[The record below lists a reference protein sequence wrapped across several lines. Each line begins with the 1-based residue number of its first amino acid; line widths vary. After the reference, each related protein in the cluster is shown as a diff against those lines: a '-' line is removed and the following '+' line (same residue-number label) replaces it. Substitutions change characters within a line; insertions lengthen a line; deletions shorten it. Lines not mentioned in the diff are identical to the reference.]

1 MDNVKDFIVDYI
13 QREYTIPE
21 DTDILNLNYVEEGYI
36 DSMGLI
42 QFIAVIEDE
51 FNITFTDDDLASE
64 DVKVVGKMVNLV
76 TKKMEDAS
84 KWTLKELK

>member
-1 MDNVKDFIVDYI
+1 MENVKDFIVDYI

-21 DTDILNLNYVEEGYI
+21 DIDVMNLNYVEEGYI

-51 FNITFTDDDLASE
+51 FNITFTDEDLASE

-76 TKKMEDAS
+76 TSKMEDAS
-84 KWTLKELK
+84 K

>member
-1 MDNVKDFIVDYI
+1 MENVKDFIVDYI

-21 DTDILNLNYVEEGYI
+21 DIDVMNLNYVEEGYI

-51 FNITFTDDDLASE
+51 FNITFTDEDLASE

-76 TKKMEDAS
+76 TSKMEGAS
-84 KWTLKELK
+84 K

>member
-1 MDNVKDFIVDYI
+1 MDSVKEFIVDYI

-21 DTDILNLNYVEEGYI
+21 DTDIMNLNYVEEGYI

-51 FNITFTDDDLASE
+51 FNIIFTDEDLASE

-76 TKKMEDAS
+76 TSKMEDQS
-84 KWTLKELK
+84 K

>member
-76 TKKMEDAS
+76 TIKMEDAS
-84 KWTLKELK
+84 K